1 MLRLY
6 LMKRIVLFLSFLL
19 VTTTLLQAQA
29 KKPWFVKRYI
39 NSIMFDTTRPEK
51 PKFLIYPTIGYA
63 PETSWEIGASSLLLY
78 HAKRDTHNRLSEI
91 QAFTF
96 FTFNKQYG
104 VWLEHALYNDQNQWF
119 FLGSARYQS
128 YPLLYYGIGPNTSD
142 EFQALV
148 EANYFIIKERALR
161 KIRGS
166 LYAGAEAEFLNLSRV
181 DFLPSEHINQIDL
194 PLGSNGSSN
203 LSAGLGIIY
212 DDRHNVLN
220 VRDGNFLE
228 LAFLHS
234 NTVWGS
240 NFTFTNIISDNRI
253 YRPVR
258 NGRDV
263 FAAQLFA
270 QFTTGDVPFNQLALM
285 GGERLMRGYYLGR
298 HRDNH
303 QIAAQAEYRFLP
315 MKGLKRWGGAV
326 FAGTGT
332 VFSRE
337 NEFALKNFKVAGGM
351 GLRFLIF
358 PEKDIYTRFD
368 VAITKEGPGYYLFI
382 GEAF

>member
-1 MLRLY
+1 
-6 LMKRIVLFLSFLL
+6 MKRFVLLLSFLL
-19 VTTTLLQAQA
+19 VASFLAQAQA
-29 KKPWFVKRYI
+29 EKPWFVKRYI
-39 NSIMFDTTRPEK
+39 NKMMFDTTGPEK
-51 PKFLIYPTIGYA
+51 PKFLIYPTIA
-63 PETSWEIGASSLLLY
+63 FSPETSWEIGASSLLLF
-78 HAKRDTHNRLSEI
+78 HAKRDTLNRLSEI

-96 FTFNKQYG
+96 FTLNKQYG
-104 VWLEHALYNDQNQWF
+104 VWLDHALYTDQNQWF
-119 FLGSARYQS
+119 FLGAARFQS
-128 YPLLYYGIGPNTSD
+128 YPLLYYGIGPNTAPD
-142 EFQALV
+142 FQALV

-166 LYAGAEAEFLNLSRV
+166 LYAGAEAEFINLNRV
-181 DFLPSEHINQIDL
+181 DFVPGEDNNPVDL
-194 PLGSNGSSN
+194 PLGATGSTN
-203 LSAGLGIIY
+203 LSAGLGIVY

-220 VRDGNFLE
+220 VRDGNFFE

-234 NTVWGS
+234 NTNWGS
-240 NFTFTNIISDNRI
+240 SFTFTNIISDNRI
-253 YRPVR
+253 YRPIR

-270 QFTTGDVPFNQLALM
+270 QFTSGDVPFNQLALM

-315 MKGLKRWGGAV
+315 MKGFKRWGGSV

-332 VFSRE
+332 VFSQE
-337 NEFALKNFKVAGGM
+337 NEFALRNFKIAGGL

-358 PEKDIYTRFD
+358 PEKDIFTRFD
-368 VAITKEGPGYYLFI
+368 VAMTKEGPGFYLFI
-382 GEAF
+382 GESF